1 MPSRLRLESTF
12 EPVSVNATY
21 QTSPTLRPAKKQKMS
36 LTQTY
41 YVASTAR
48 SKLGKEASRADH
60 NLRLLVG
67 HANLLDSLML
77 ELADAEREQEA
88 WFNQSVKKASKP
100 EESRHIQWI
109 DTIAE
114 ESMEEDSDSESDSD
128 SEYDEDMEEIFTI
141 PVRRISAP
149 PVEVSSAEIEE
160 NYASDEDLEFDD
172 DDDEERRL
180 TRVASNHSPPE
191 LLHDSDSDS
200 EEDECQSPE
209 QPALALNDKQ
219 RQAIA
224 STAFYDVKTRQGL
237 EGYIMEHTQHQPQAP
252 IIAAY

>member
-1 MPSRLRLESTF
+1 
-12 EPVSVNATY
+12 
-21 QTSPTLRPAKKQKMS
+21 MS

-88 WFNQSVKKASKP
+88 WFNQSVKKATKP
-100 EESRHIQWI
+100 EESKHIQWI
-109 DTIAE
+109 DTIE
-114 ESMEEDSDSESDSD
+114 EEQIDEDSDSESDSD
-128 SEYDEDMEEIFTI
+128 SEYDEDMEEMFTI
-141 PVRRISAP
+141 QVRRRVVVP
-149 PVEVSSAEIEE
+149 PVEISSAEVEE
-160 NYASDEDLEFDD
+160 NYASDEELEFDD
-172 DDDEERRL
+172 DDDEERSL
-180 TRVASNHSPPE
+180 TRLASKHSPPE

-209 QPALALNDKQ
+209 QPALELEEKQ
-219 RQAIA
+219 RQSIS
-224 STAFYDVKTRQGL
+224 STAFYDVKARKGL
-237 EGYIMEHTQHQPQAP
+237 EDYIMQHTQHQHQPQAP
-252 IIAAY
+252 FIAAY